1 MKDSNNGGFEA
12 GYDEVPSSD
21 DPNKVNVRVSLMET
35 SESKNKEA
43 GGNNGV
49 LQIVKVSGTEEQ
61 SSMNVTTG
69 DHGIRMSDSSE
80 KEFYSLGMG
89 AVADDQYMRILHSR
103 PPHPKTKKIKSLKP
117 KVHAAS
123 SPKAL
128 KSGTFKIGAASGGG
142 GEHQCC
148 CCFKKFPTL
157 KSLCGHMKFHPQR
170 NWKGIRPSD
179 PNTGASS
186 SKSEPRSDARDQ
198 EEDKDFLDLSAD
210 HEGERKEGSDV
221 TSTIETVGND
231 NCDLTRFL
239 PKWPRTGLRGE
250 NSLVLIDL
258 PAQPHNTPMTLRL
271 DRTILAS
278 DHIPMSA
285 LRKQDLSDKQ
295 KPLIRIEAVL
305 DETPEFLFSEH
316 VARRSQKIMMESTQ
330 QTESKSYSRL
340 MIDRKGSNWGHASIA
355 ADASKSFS
363 DRVPSK
369 KATECNYENEHK
381 LFVDLKQP
389 NRNIEGNDQEMDMG
403 MSMAMKMNW
412 KSTPRGFEPQI
423 QKKISKKPYEYIC
436 KTCNKTFP
444 TFQALG
450 GHRSSHNKD
459 QNTKAVE
466 PSIAIQQ
473 KKDDT
478 DPTIKVEETRE
489 FGEHASLHICNLCYK
504 SFPTGQALGGH
515 KKRHWAAAQ
524 SAEAR
529 APSSEA
535 VVEDSRTDAALT
547 FVQSIDGR
555 SN

>member
-1 MKDSNNGGFEA
+1 
-12 GYDEVPSSD
+12 
-21 DPNKVNVRVSLMET
+21 
-35 SESKNKEA
+35 
-43 GGNNGV
+43 
-49 LQIVKVSGTEEQ
+49 
-61 SSMNVTTG
+61 MNVTTG

-117 KVHAAS
+117 K
-123 SPKAL
+123 
-128 KSGTFKIGAASGGG
+128 
-142 GEHQCC
+142 
-148 CCFKKFPTL
+148 KFPTL

-179 PNTGASS
+179 PNTSASS
-186 SKSEPRSDARDQ
+186 SKSEPRSGARDQ
-198 EEDKDFLDLSAD
+198 EEDKEFLDLSAD
-210 HEGERKEGSDV
+210 HEGERKEGSGV

-250 NSLVLIDL
+250 NSL
-258 PAQPHNTPMTLRL
+258 
-271 DRTILAS
+271 
-278 DHIPMSA
+278 
-285 LRKQDLSDKQ
+285 Q

-305 DETPEFLFSEH
+305 DETHEFLCSEN
-316 VARRSQKIMMESTQ
+316 VARRSQKNMMESTQ
-330 QTESKSYSRL
+330 ETESKSYSRL

-363 DRVPSK
+363 ARVPSK
-369 KATECNYENEHK
+369 KATECNYENEHE
-381 LFVDLKQP
+381 LFVDLKHP

-403 MSMAMKMNW
+403 MSMEMKMNW
-412 KSTPRGFEPQI
+412 KSTPRGFKPQI
-423 QKKISKKPYEYIC
+423 QKKISKPYEYIC

-535 VVEDSRTDAALT
+535 VVEESRTDAALT
-547 FVQSIDGR
+547 FVQSPLTEEATDQAGR
-555 SN
+555 KVLDFDTNKPNVEEDKRNP

>member
-1 MKDSNNGGFEA
+1 
-12 GYDEVPSSD
+12 
-21 DPNKVNVRVSLMET
+21 
-35 SESKNKEA
+35 
-43 GGNNGV
+43 
-49 LQIVKVSGTEEQ
+49 
-61 SSMNVTTG
+61 
-69 DHGIRMSDSSE
+69 
-80 KEFYSLGMG
+80 
-89 AVADDQYMRILHSR
+89 
-103 PPHPKTKKIKSLKP
+103 
-117 KVHAAS
+117 
-123 SPKAL
+123 
-128 KSGTFKIGAASGGG
+128 
-142 GEHQCC
+142 
-148 CCFKKFPTL
+148 
-157 KSLCGHMKFHPQR
+157 MKFHPQR

-179 PNTGASS
+179 PNTSASS
-186 SKSEPRSDARDQ
+186 SKSEPRSGARDQ
-198 EEDKDFLDLSAD
+198 EEDKEFLDLSAD
-210 HEGERKEGSDV
+210 HEGERKEGS
-221 TSTIETVGND
+221 G
-231 NCDLTRFL
+231 
-239 PKWPRTGLRGE
+239 WPRTGLRGE

-258 PAQPHNTPMTLRL
+258 PAQPHKTPMTLRL

-305 DETPEFLFSEH
+305 DETHEFLCSEN
-316 VARRSQKIMMESTQ
+316 VARRSQKNMMESTQ
-330 QTESKSYSRL
+330 ETESKSYSRL

-363 DRVPSK
+363 ARVPSK
-369 KATECNYENEHK
+369 KATECNYENEHE
-381 LFVDLKQP
+381 LFVDLKHP

-403 MSMAMKMNW
+403 MSMEMKMNW
-412 KSTPRGFEPQI
+412 KSTPRGFKPQI
-423 QKKISKKPYEYIC
+423 QKKISKPYEYIC

-535 VVEDSRTDAALT
+535 VVEESRTDAALT
-547 FVQSIDGR
+547 FVQSPLTEEATDQAGR
-555 SN
+555 KVLDFDTNKPNVEEDKRNP

>member
-1 MKDSNNGGFEA
+1 
-12 GYDEVPSSD
+12 
-21 DPNKVNVRVSLMET
+21 
-35 SESKNKEA
+35 
-43 GGNNGV
+43 
-49 LQIVKVSGTEEQ
+49 
-61 SSMNVTTG
+61 
-69 DHGIRMSDSSE
+69 
-80 KEFYSLGMG
+80 
-89 AVADDQYMRILHSR
+89 MRILHSW

-128 KSGTFKIGAASGGG
+128 KSGTFKIGAASGSG

-148 CCFKKFPTL
+148 CCFKKFPAL

-179 PNTGASS
+179 PNTSASS
-186 SKSEPRSDARDQ
+186 SKSEPRSGARDQ

-210 HEGERKEGSDV
+210 HEGERKEGSGV

-250 NSLVLIDL
+250 NSL
-258 PAQPHNTPMTLRL
+258 
-271 DRTILAS
+271 
-278 DHIPMSA
+278 
-285 LRKQDLSDKQ
+285 QDLSDKQ

-305 DETPEFLFSEH
+305 DETHEFLFSEH

-330 QTESKSYSRL
+330 QMESKSYSRL

-355 ADASKSFS
+355 AEASKSFS
-363 DRVPSK
+363 ARVPSK
-369 KATECNYENEHK
+369 KATECNYENEHE

-524 SAEAR
+524 SA
-529 APSSEA
+529 
-535 VVEDSRTDAALT
+535 DAALT
-547 FVQSIDGR
+547 FVQSPLTEEATDQAGR
-555 SN
+555 KVLDFDTNKPNVEEDKRNP

>member
-1 MKDSNNGGFEA
+1 
-12 GYDEVPSSD
+12 
-21 DPNKVNVRVSLMET
+21 MET

-43 GGNNGV
+43 GGNDGV

-69 DHGIRMSDSSE
+69 DHGICMSDSSG

-103 PPHPKTKKIKSLKP
+103 PPHPKTKNIKSLKP

-179 PNTGASS
+179 PNTSASS
-186 SKSEPRSDARDQ
+186 SKSEPRSGARDQ

-210 HEGERKEGSDV
+210 HVGERKEGSGV
-221 TSTIETVGND
+221 TSSIETVGND

-258 PAQPHNTPMTLRL
+258 PAQPHNIPMTLRL

-285 LRKQDLSDKQ
+285 LREQDLSDKQ
-295 KPLIRIEAVL
+295 KPLIRIEAVF
-305 DETPEFLFSEH
+305 DKTHEFLFSEH

-330 QTESKSYSRL
+330 QTESTSYSRL

-355 ADASKSFS
+355 AYASKSFS
-363 DRVPSK
+363 ARVPSK
-369 KATECNYENEHK
+369 KATECNYENEHE
-381 LFVDLKQP
+381 LFVDLKQSI
-389 NRNIEGNDQEMDMG
+389 RNVEANDQKMDIG
-403 MSMAMKMNW
+403 MSMEMEMEMNW

-436 KTCNKTFP
+436 KTCNKTFQH
-444 TFQALG
+444 FK
-450 GHRSSHNKD
+450 HW
-459 QNTKAVE
+459 E
-466 PSIAIQQ
+466 

-547 FVQSIDGR
+547 FVQSPLTEEATDQAGR
-555 SN
+555 KVLDFDANKPNVEEDKRNH